1 MHMHCTQPGPSV
13 CERHTLTVHIVKD
26 GGCIIYGLPLGAR
39 CCILL
44 CSSASSECVDLL
56 LGLVSCQ
63 WTTVEEREQE
73 VEKAEEED
81 GVSQFVLH
89 FNPTMELL
97 AAAFKSSEVSL
108 GKNIIGEGEG
118 GVNVRVRV
126 RVG

>member
-1 MHMHCTQPGPSV
+1 MCVCVSVQYMHMHCTQPGPGL
-13 CERHTLTVHIVKD
+13 CERHTQTVHIIKD
-26 GGCIIYGLPLGAR
+26 GGCIIYWLPFGTR

-89 FNPTMELL
+89 FNQTMELL

-108 GKNIIGEGEG
+108 GKNIIS
-118 GVNVRVRV
+118 
-126 RVG
+126 

>member
-1 MHMHCTQPGPSV
+1 MHMHCTQPRPGL
-13 CERHTLTVHIVKD
+13 CEPHTLTVHIVKD
-26 GGCIIYGLPLGAR
+26 GGCIIYGLPLGPR

-89 FNPTMELL
+89 FNQTMELL

-108 GKNIIGEGEG
+108 GRNIIGEGEG
-118 GVNVRVRV
+118 GINVRVRL
-126 RVG
+126 G

>member
-1 MHMHCTQPGPSV
+1 MHMQQPGPSL

-44 CSSASSECVDLL
+44 CSSAPSECVDLL

-63 WTTVEEREQE
+63 WTTVEEKERE
-73 VEKAEEED
+73 VKKGEEED

-89 FNPTMELL
+89 FNRTMELL
-97 AAAFKSSEVSL
+97 AAAFKSSQVSL
-108 GKNIIGEGEG
+108 GKNIKG
-118 GVNVRVRV
+118 
-126 RVG
+126 